1 VARLQAGSPR
11 SLLKLPK
18 NLIKISA
25 RTTFLESKRN
35 FFIKHMLIFWI
46 LIFILS
52 LVLLVKSADWFVE
65 SSEKIGLALKISPF
79 IIGVT
84 IVSIGTSFPELA
96 SSIAAVLKGAS
107 EIVAANVIGSNI
119 ANILLVV
126 GLSAVAARTLLVKRS
141 LIDLDAPFLAA
152 ATGLFIFIVWDGK
165 IVFGEG
171 ILLLL
176 AFMVYFLYTIFQ
188 RREEIITPELME
200 VLPGGMEIKVL
211 PSRAERRRKE
221 IKEKS
226 TKLNFKVFLFLIL
239 GIIGLI
245 IGANYTIESVLKISE
260 FLKIPTAL
268 IAITAIAVGT
278 SLPELVVSVRAA
290 IKKKYEIA
298 LGNIFGSNVFNVL
311 IVAGIPALIKPL
323 AIDSLTFLVG
333 LPFLVIATLLFII
346 SGISRRIHIWEGAMY
361 LLIYILF
368 IVKLLNLF

>member
-1 VARLQAGSPR
+1 
-11 SLLKLPK
+11 
-18 NLIKISA
+18 
-25 RTTFLESKRN
+25 
-35 FFIKHMLIFWI
+35 MLIFWI
-46 LIFILS
+46 LVFVFS
-52 LVLLVKSADWFVE
+52 LALLVKSADWFVE

-79 IIGVT
+79 IIGIT

-119 ANILLVV
+119 ANILLIV
-126 GLSAVAARTLLVKRS
+126 GLSAVAARTLIVKRS
-141 LIDLDAPFLAA
+141 LIDLDAPLLAA
-152 ATGLFIFIVWDGK
+152 TTVLFIFISWDRK

-176 AFMVYFLYTIFQ
+176 GFAIYLLYTIFQ
-188 RREEIITPELME
+188 RREEIITPELIE

-211 PSRAERRRKE
+211 PSRVERRRKE
-221 IKEKS
+221 TKEK
-226 TKLNFKVFLFLIL
+226 TQKLNFKIFLFLIL
-239 GIIGLI
+239 GIVGLI
-245 IGANYTIESVLKISE
+245 VGANYTIESVLKISE
-260 FLKIPTAL
+260 FLKISVAL
-268 IAITAIAVGT
+268 IAITAVAVGT

-290 IKKKYEIA
+290 MKRKYEIA
-298 LGNIFGSNVFNVL
+298 LGNIFGSNVFNAL

-323 AIDSLTFLVG
+323 AIDDLTFSIG

-368 IVKLLNLF
+368 IIKLCGLF